1 MTQLK
6 FETQYNDCGLNHS
19 EDYEEFPIYRGHMVM
34 VKDNIDSDGYHAL
47 C

>member
-19 EDYEEFPIYRGHMVM
+19 GDYEEFHIYQEHKVM
-34 VKDNIDSDGYHAL
+34 VKDNIDSDG
-47 C
+47 